1 MMGAHV
7 HMLAQLSDLKQSE
20 MLGDQLREIQLVLL
34 VTYWVLYYS
43 LARILCYSS
52 YSYTQILDSN
62 NGTL

>member
-1 MMGAHV
+1 MM
-7 HMLAQLSDLKQSE
+7 
-20 MLGDQLREIQLVLL
+20 GDQLREIQLVLL

>member
-1 MMGAHV
+1 MGAHV
-7 HMLAQLSDLKQSE
+7 HMLAQLSDLSSLKCWATNFVKYNLSCW
-20 MLGDQLREIQLVLL
+20 LRI
-34 VTYWVLYYS
+34 WVLYYS